1 MQLSLLLPFIAVYF
15 GAAIALI
22 LRPKKMTELKL
33 ILSFSGSFLLSII
46 VINLLPHLFE
56 DNNSNPGIW
65 IMVGIVIQILLE
77 LFSKGA
83 EHGHTHTNKTNQL
96 PWVLIISLCIHAFME
111 GMPLNDQPELLL
123 GIMIHKLPI
132 GIVMTLL
139 LWETNTPKIQKIIA
153 LFIFAAMTPIGGI

>member
-139 LWETNTPKIQKIIA
+139 LWETNTPKIQK
-153 LFIFAAMTPIGGI
+153 L

>member
-65 IMVGIVIQILLE
+65 IMVGIVIQILL
-77 LFSKGA
+77 
-83 EHGHTHTNKTNQL
+83 
-96 PWVLIISLCIHAFME
+96 
-111 GMPLNDQPELLL
+111 
-123 GIMIHKLPI
+123 
-132 GIVMTLL
+132 
-139 LWETNTPKIQKIIA
+139 
-153 LFIFAAMTPIGGI
+153 

>member
-1 MQLSLLLPFIAVYF
+1 
-15 GAAIALI
+15 
-22 LRPKKMTELKL
+22 
-33 ILSFSGSFLLSII
+33 
-46 VINLLPHLFE
+46 
-56 DNNSNPGIW
+56 
-65 IMVGIVIQILLE
+65 MVGIVIQILLE

-132 GIVMTLL
+132 GIIMTLL

-153 LFIFAAMTPIGGI
+153 LFIFAAMTPIGGIVKENLLNFESITKIIDAVVVGILFHISTTILFESSAGHVFNSRKFIAIISGILVAALL